1 MKRTL
6 PQSFVLYSG
15 LVVVLLI
22 IGLPFWWVITGSIKV
37 PREIIA
43 RVPTMFPQSFTLQH
57 FEKLFQSTDFPAYL
71 VNSIGVA
78 LFSTVIT
85 VVLALPAAYAFFRMR
100 FPGRAALYRLILL
113 AYAFPTIVVLIP
125 IYGFFAKVGLIDTRT
140 SLVIINVAFALPFSI
155 WMMRS
160 FLSTVPREIEEAA
173 VIDGAP
179 ARVILLRI
187 MAPLIAPGIASVAIF
202 TFIASWTE
210 YLFAS
215 VLIVSDARR
224 TIPVG
229 FAGIIGQYQIDWG
242 LLLAG
247 ATAATIPVVIL
258 FAFVGRWFVSGLTE
272 GAVK

>member
-1 MKRTL
+1 MTRSWR
-6 PQSFVLYSG
+6 QSIALYMG
-15 LVVVLLI
+15 LLLIGLI
-22 IGLPFWWVITGSIKV
+22 IGLPFWWVVTGSVKL
-37 PREIIA
+37 PKEIIS
-43 RVPTMFPQSFTLQH
+43 RVPTMVPHSFTLQH
-57 FEKLFQSTDFPAYL
+57 FEKLLQSTDFPAYL
-71 VNSIGVA
+71 ANSLGVA
-78 LFSTVIT
+78 LFSTVFTIA
-85 VVLALPAAYAFFRMR
+85 LALPAAYAFFRMD

-113 AYAFPTIVVLIP
+113 AYAFPTVVVLIP
-125 IYGFFAKVGLIDTRT
+125 TYGLFARFGLIDTRA
-140 SLVIINVAFALPFSI
+140 SLVIVNVAFALPFSI

-160 FLSTVPREIEEAA
+160 FLASVPREIEEAA

-258 FAFVGRWFVSGLTE
+258 FAFVGRWFVTGLTE

>member
-1 MKRTL
+1 ML
-6 PQSFVLYSG
+6 
-15 LVVVLLI
+15 
-22 IGLPFWWVITGSIKV
+22 
-37 PREIIA
+37 
-43 RVPTMFPQSFTLQH
+43 RVPIVRLDPDLPA
-57 FEKLFQSTDFPAYL
+57 PAYAQPGDAGADLRARHEATLAPGGGRAL
-71 VNSIGVA
+71 VATGIA
-78 LFSTVIT
+78 
-85 VVLALPAAYAFFRMR
+85 LALPAAYAFFRME
-100 FPGRAALYRLILL
+100 FPGRAALYRVILL
-113 AYAFPTIVVLIP
+113 AYAFPSVVVLIP
-125 IYGFFAKVGLIDTRT
+125 IYGLFARLGLIDTRIG
-140 SLVIINVAFALPFSI
+140 LVIVNVAFALPFSI

-160 FLSTVPREIEEAA
+160 FLASVPREIEEAA

-179 ARVILLRI
+179 PRVILLRI
-187 MAPLIAPGIASVAIF
+187 LTPLIAPGIASVSIF

-215 VLIVSDARR
+215 VLIVSDAKR

>member
-6 PQSFVLYSG
+6 PQSFALFGG
-15 LVVVLLI
+15 LILLVLI
-22 IGLPFWWVITGSIKV
+22 IGLPFWWVLTGSIKL
-37 PREIIA
+37 PREIIS
-43 RVPTMFPQSFTLQH
+43 RVPTMLPHSFTLQH
-57 FEKLFQSTDFPAYL
+57 FDKLFQSTDFPAYL
-71 VNSIGVA
+71 VNSLAVA
-78 LFSTVIT
+78 LFSTAFTIA
-85 VVLALPAAYAFFRMR
+85 LALPAAYAFFRME
-100 FPGRAALYRLILL
+100 FPGRAALYRVILL
-113 AYAFPTIVVLIP
+113 AYAFPTVVVLIP
-125 IYGFFAKVGLIDTRT
+125 IYGLFARFGLIDTRT
-140 SLVIINVAFALPFSI
+140 SLVIVNIAFAVPFSI

-160 FLSTVPREIEEAA
+160 FLASVPRDIEEAA
-173 VIDGAP
+173 IIDGAP
-179 ARVILLRI
+179 PRVILLRI

>member
-6 PQSFVLYSG
+6 PQSLALYLG
-15 LVVVLLI
+15 LVLVVLI
-22 IGLPFWWVITGSIKV
+22 VGMPFWWVISGSIKL
-37 PREIIA
+37 PREIIS
-43 RVPTMFPQSFTLQH
+43 RMPTMMPQSFTLQH
-57 FEKLFQSTDFPAYL
+57 FEKLFQSTDFPGYL
-71 VNSIGVA
+71 VNSIAVA

-85 VVLALPAAYAFFRMR
+85 VALALPAAYAFFRMR
-100 FPGRAALYRLILL
+100 FPYRDALYRLILL

-125 IYGFFAKVGLIDTRT
+125 IYGLFAQVGLIDTRT
-140 SLVIINVAFALPFSI
+140 SLVIVNVAFALPFSI

-160 FLSTVPREIEEAA
+160 FLASVPREIEEAA

-187 MAPLIAPGIASVAIF
+187 LAPLIAPGIASVAIF

-215 VLIVSDARR
+215 VLIVSDANR

-258 FAFVGRWFVSGLTE
+258 FALVGRWFVSGLTE

>member
-6 PQSFVLYSG
+6 PQSLALYGGLALLVL
-15 LVVVLLI
+15 V
-22 IGLPFWWVITGSIKV
+22 IGLPFWWVVTGSIKL
-37 PREIIA
+37 PREIIS
-43 RVPTMFPQSFTLQH
+43 RIPTMVPHSFTPQH

-71 VNSIGVA
+71 VNSLVVA
-78 LFSTVIT
+78 LFSTAFTIA
-85 VVLALPAAYAFFRMR
+85 LALPAAYAFFRME
-100 FPGRAALYRLILL
+100 FPGRAALYRVILL
-113 AYAFPTIVVLIP
+113 AYAFPSVVVLIP
-125 IYGFFAKVGLIDTRT
+125 IYGLFARLGLIDTRT
-140 SLVIINVAFALPFSI
+140 SLVIVNIAFALPFSI

-160 FLSTVPREIEEAA
+160 FLASVPREIEEAA

-179 ARVILLRI
+179 PRVILLRI
-187 MAPLIAPGIASVAIF
+187 LTPLIAPGIASVAIF

-215 VLIVSDARR
+215 VLIVSDAKR
-224 TIPVG
+224 TVPVG